1 MHHYLDKSCF
11 CPIAQC
17 GKREMGLEKSW
28 HEYCP
33 TCPLISNSAF
43 PVRSDSKNLPVVPAH
58 TKTRPLSISGL
69 ETRGKHSPGAESASL
84 SDANNLWLRF
94 RSRNSHTRA
103 LLHRHRSQPCSS
115 SQCPRGSQGG
125 SPAQDTCHD
134 SAICKVQRVPQ
145 WHEQWRCQT
154 VSGFSQMGGNTI
166 PERDKCFGSTPNYS
180 LSGRKEGRKAELQ
193 LSWACEI
200 GCSSFPLLSPSSE
213 GSWRVFCPQ
222 RCKYTLRVSSL
233 ISCKET
239 KEVLS
244 KEVVEQQ
251 NHLLEASS
259 HTQLILLIFSF
270 LAKGLCEQRLVLREE
285 AERWAKLHLL
295 LLSESKTKSWL
306 QEQTGLNVLLLTS
319 LDGQRSILIYI
330 IIAFPCFPY
339 GAEAQGTW
347 MPPAPLRSVPQ
358 TLNFQPSSTPGP
370 SQTFTGFQ
378 ELCLDPGKNRGS
390 TLGLTECV
398 HGPAKSL
405 CDQTLPSVGC
415 PASDHVQTRLEKG
428 WEAWAPTDK
437 LTFHHPKG
445 WKVCGC
451 EALVPVPYWVELW
464 KQNNIP

>member
-1 MHHYLDKSCF
+1 MHHYLDKCCF

-17 GKREMGLEKSW
+17 GKKEMGLEKSW

-180 LSGRKEGRKAELQ
+180 LSGRKEGKK
-193 LSWACEI
+193 S
-200 GCSSFPLLSPSSE
+200 CSSLGHVKLDALLSLSSPPPQKDLE
-213 GSWRVFCPQ
+213 GCFVPRGANIHWGYPAWYPARKPK
-222 RCKYTLRVSSL
+222 R
-233 ISCKET
+233 
-239 KEVLS
+239 
-244 KEVVEQQ
+244 
-251 NHLLEASS
+251 
-259 HTQLILLIFSF
+259 F
-270 LAKGLCEQRLVLREE
+270 LAK
-285 AERWAKLHLL
+285 RWLNN
-295 LLSESKTKSWL
+295 KTISWK
-306 QEQTGLNVLLLTS
+306 
-319 LDGQRSILIYI
+319 
-330 IIAFPCFPY
+330 
-339 GAEAQGTW
+339 
-347 MPPAPLRSVPQ
+347 PPL
-358 TLNFQPSSTPGP
+358 TLNSF
-370 SQTFTGFQ
+370 
-378 ELCLDPGKNRGS
+378 C
-390 TLGLTECV
+390 
-398 HGPAKSL
+398 
-405 CDQTLPSVGC
+405 
-415 PASDHVQTRLEKG
+415 
-428 WEAWAPTDK
+428 
-437 LTFHHPKG
+437 
-445 WKVCGC
+445 
-451 EALVPVPYWVELW
+451 
-464 KQNNIP
+464 